1 MTKFPNPFELLEK
14 KKNLEDMQNIN
25 DAKNI
30 GNTTIDYFAGGG
42 DLKGFGDVLKGSIFK
57 EVDKHKKP
65 VLKQL
70 KKDLN
75 KM

>member
-1 MTKFPNPFELLEK
+1 MKSFNQFKEDYEK
-14 KKNLEDMQNIN
+14 RAESA
-25 DAKNI
+25 AKSI

-42 DLKGFGDVLKGSIFK
+42 DLKGFGDVLRGAITKQ
-57 EVDKHKKP
+57 VDKHKKP

-75 KM
+75 QKMK

>member
-1 MTKFPNPFELLEK
+1 MKSFNQFKEDYEK
-14 KKNLEDMQNIN
+14 RAKSA
-25 DAKNI
+25 AKNI

-42 DLKGFGDVLKGSIFK
+42 DLKGFGDVLRGSIFK

-70 KKDLN
+70 KKDFN
-75 KM
+75 QKMK

>member
-1 MTKFPNPFELLEK
+1 MKTFKTFKEDYEK
-14 KKNLEDMQNIN
+14 RGK
-25 DAKNI
+25 DALRNI

-42 DLKGFGDVLKGSIFK
+42 DLKGFGDVLRGSIGK
-57 EVDKHKKP
+57 EIEKNKKP

-75 KM
+75 KNMK

>member
-1 MTKFPNPFELLEK
+1 MKTFKTFKEDYEK
-14 KKNLEDMQNIN
+14 RGK
-25 DAKNI
+25 DALRNI

-42 DLKGFGDVLKGSIFK
+42 DLKGFGDVLKGSISK
-57 EVDKHKKP
+57 QINKNKKP

-75 KM
+75 KNMK

>member
-1 MTKFPNPFELLEK
+1 MKTFQQFQEDYEK
-14 KKNLEDMQNIN
+14 RGKSALRS
-25 DAKNI
+25 I

-42 DLKGFGDVLKGSIFK
+42 DVKGFGDVLRGAITKQV
-57 EVDKHKKP
+57 EKHKKP

-75 KM
+75 QKMK

>member
-1 MTKFPNPFELLEK
+1 MKTFNQFKEDYEK
-14 KKNLEDMQNIN
+14 SAKS
-25 DAKNI
+25 AVKNI

-42 DLKGFGDVLKGSIFK
+42 DLKGFGDVLKGAITK
-57 EVDKHKKP
+57 QVDKHKKP

-75 KM
+75 QKMK

>member
-1 MTKFPNPFELLEK
+1 MKTFKTFKEDYEK
-14 KKNLEDMQNIN
+14 RGK
-25 DAKNI
+25 DALRNI

-42 DLKGFGDVLKGSIFK
+42 DLKGFGDVLKGSISK
-57 EVDKHKKP
+57 QINKNKKP

-75 KM
+75 KNMR

>member
-1 MTKFPNPFELLEK
+1 MKSFNSFKEDYEK
-14 KKNLEDMQNIN
+14 RGKSAL
-25 DAKNI
+25 KNI

-42 DLKGFGDVLKGSIFK
+42 NLKGFGDVLKGAITK
-57 EVDKHKKP
+57 QVDKHKKP

-75 KM
+75 KNM

>member
-1 MTKFPNPFELLEK
+1 MKSFNQFKEDYEK
-14 KKNLEDMQNIN
+14 RAKSA
-25 DAKNI
+25 AKNI

-42 DLKGFGDVLKGSIFK
+42 DLKGFGDVLRGAITKQ
-57 EVDKHKKP
+57 VDKHKKP

-75 KM
+75 QKMK

>member
-1 MTKFPNPFELLEK
+1 MKTFNQFKEDYEK
-14 KKNLEDMQNIN
+14 RGKSAL
-25 DAKNI
+25 KNI

-42 DLKGFGDVLKGSIFK
+42 DLKGFGDVLKGAITTQ
-57 EVDKHKKP
+57 VDKHKKP

-75 KM
+75 QKMK